1 VRPVAAGGGDA
12 VTGEPFTATRD
23 ELREELAA
31 DLSRGGYILLDTG
44 GDGHYFD
51 KYLVLARPG
60 LLARSARLLAAMV
73 AEDCDRLAVNGVA
86 AATLGV
92 ALAQETGLPLL
103 LAADDRP
110 GTFAGELFA
119 GSNVLLIED
128 VVFTGHRARGGATAL
143 RAAGAQVQG
152 VLCLL
157 DREAGAAQLLAA
169 EGVALR
175 ALFTETE
182 LLRHAGR
189 PPR

>member
-1 VRPVAAGGGDA
+1 M
-12 VTGEPFTATRD
+12 TGEPFTATHD

-44 GDGHYFD
+44 GERHYFD

-92 ALAQETGLPLL
+92 ALAQETGMPLL

-128 VVFTGHRARGGATAL
+128 VVFTGQRAAGGATAL